1 MVIRLMNMHEEW
13 LNRQAGVTGVA
24 YDNMLSPVEKKVSG
38 RMTFR
43 RQKVIRH
50 VTNES
55 PRHEQK
61 YPPNPINPHHEIV
74 IIDDCYRS
82 ASLGPV

>member
-24 YDNMLSPVEKKVSG
+24 YDNMLSPVEQKVSG

-43 RQKVIRH
+43 RHEVIRH
-50 VTNES
+50 VINVPPVTN
-55 PRHEQK
+55 
-61 YPPNPINPHHEIV
+61 
-74 IIDDCYRS
+74 RS
-82 ASLGPV
+82 IRRIQ